1 MAVPISL
8 KKTIKGRY
16 TSSYVNIAIKILQ
29 NGILGYLPTCM
40 YFYIIKNQT
49 QRFIVTGEMILTFK
63 GDVNPGGG
71 DDSTDIIVALGDNGF
86 HYI

>member
-29 NGILGYLPTCM
+29 NGISGYLPTCM
-40 YFYIIKNQT
+40 YLYIVKNQA
-49 QRFIVTGEMILTFK
+49 QRFLVTGKMISTFK
-63 GDVNPGGG
+63 GRCE
-71 DDSTDIIVALGDNGF
+71 
-86 HYI
+86 